1 MKFVGRGVPD
11 SRTVGGKTL
20 PRQRWGRPGGADV
33 CGRSPRPAKTAT
45 SAVAAVLRAA
55 GWRRRPPRRPLENLD
70 STVFAPFIDRYSPF
84 STVFAGSAIGENRQA
99 DRAFDRFRL
108 DPGPAKNGENGRELP
123 PARSLRRVG

>member
-1 MKFVGRGVPD
+1 MKFVG
-11 SRTVGGKTL
+11 GGS
-20 PRQRWGRPGGADV
+20 PGFADGRREIADPAAV
-33 CGRSPRPAKTAT
+33 WPSTRCGRLPCPAKTAT
-45 SAVAAVLRAA
+45 SAMAAVLRAA
-55 GWRRRPPRRPLENLD
+55 RWRRRPPRRPLENLD

-84 STVFAGSAIGENRQA
+84 STVFAGSAIGGNPQA